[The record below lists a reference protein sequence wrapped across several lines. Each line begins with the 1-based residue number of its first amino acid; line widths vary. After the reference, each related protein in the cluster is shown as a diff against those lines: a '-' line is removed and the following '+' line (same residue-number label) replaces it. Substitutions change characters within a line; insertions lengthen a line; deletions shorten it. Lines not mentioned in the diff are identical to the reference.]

1 MLRQAQQHTGLQTRT
16 AVRVAGVMLMPRVHA
31 HPCCLQV
38 EAQLKVLQ
46 AQAAD
51 MQMEGDEQ
59 LAEYMRVS

>member
-1 MLRQAQQHTGLQTRT
+1 
-16 AVRVAGVMLMPRVHA
+16 MLMPRVHA